1 MAAEQS
7 PYEVPQKETVNV
19 GGIPVNV
26 YREMKSGSED
36 GSRPITAVFM
46 LHGRLSHCDGPHTM
60 PIVEACFNAV
70 RQHKMQGNHPLSD
83 LIVITLVRRASVSPS
98 ARCTTEHATATQDH
112 RNHGSRILDAKAND
126 AWDKTK
132 EKDNV
137 RHAELNLLSAG
148 TARDVSFVIDF
159 LPARIVQWG
168 VVGVSLGGHSSWIL
182 LNSDP
187 RVSFGV
193 PIIGGADFEKLMA
206 YRIERTFGAG
216 STLEPPRYP
225 VILRDFVNSHDPAK
239 SNFQANDSS
248 NPFQGKKILVLSGAT
263 DTLVPFSI
271 TSEFAGIL
279 KSTMGA
285 GSIEVVVEEG
295 AGHQLTP
302 TATERTAAFVLKV
315 LSAPS
320 SKM

>member
-1 MAAEQS
+1 
-7 PYEVPQKETVNV
+7 
-19 GGIPVNV
+19 
-26 YREMKSGSED
+26 
-36 GSRPITAVFM
+36 M

-60 PIVEACFNAV
+60 PIVEACFNACVGHRYHHLRAV
-70 RQHKMQGNHPLSD
+70 RLSTQPQ
-83 LIVITLVRRASVSPS
+83 LRIIGITDRGFW
-98 ARCTTEHATATQDH
+98 
-112 RNHGSRILDAKAND
+112 NAKAND

-137 RHAELNLLSAG
+137 RHAVDMYAIQTG

-159 LPARIVQWG
+159 LPAYLFPSGERRIVQW
-168 VVGVSLGGHSSWIL
+168 VWWAVSLGGHSSWIL

>member
-1 MAAEQS
+1 MQ
-7 PYEVPQKETVNV
+7 YQL
-19 GGIPVNV
+19 
-26 YREMKSGSED
+26 M
-36 GSRPITAVFM
+36 SRIV
-46 LHGRLSHCDGPHTM
+46 LS
-60 PIVEACFNAV
+60 IL
-70 RQHKMQGNHPLSD
+70 K
-83 LIVITLVRRASVSPS
+83 
-98 ARCTTEHATATQDH
+98 

-159 LPARIVQWG
+159 LPAYLFPSGERRIVQWG

-239 SNFQANDSS
+239 SNFQANDS
-248 NPFQGKKILVLSGAT
+248 GAT

-320 SKM
+320 KDVD